1 MGEGVV
7 QIYGVTA
14 QFRIEKIMGKLLKL
28 PCILCL
34 IQVKVAIREKV
45 RIRNLRENFSFMQN
59 LLQQMLFTVYVR
71 EKRKS
76 TRKISNI

>member
-34 IQVKVAIREKV
+34 IQVKA
-45 RIRNLRENFSFMQN
+45 ENSGEGGKQRKGKN
-59 LLQQMLFTVYVR
+59 PLFTG
-71 EKRKS
+71 ELQFHA
-76 TRKISNI
+76 